1 MQRDIEIMRRIGQKR
16 QELTLS
22 LARLE
27 ALAAAGQVFKND
39 PWAEAV
45 ATSGVTGSS
54 LEKIFKEMG
63 SYGPKPLDDNNLE
76 GGVDVGKANLQE
88 RAEGTMWGESFTAD
102 GEYGLDV
109 QASEGSFSTAVK
121 PQDVI
126 ADVKSAKQSLIGRSY
141 NGYGFVGLGADY
153 VENMVGVGGRIVSL
167 DYVPPFGSVLLNPQQ
182 KQALKDIL
190 AAQVTSN
197 IRKGYRG
204 AGPGESNPFE
214 LAPGFIV
221 RPLTEADSLYDK
233 MVRFGSPDTEAVFWA
248 SAAVYGGS
256 QYDPTRG
263 FSPEGKFRAPVNM
276 NNVLSNGAY
285 QAIQEYNEANGIA
298 SNPYGQFAKAVAPI
312 VGGRLEATR
321 PGAKVVITAEDVRR
335 AEGGASQGL
344 SSTGI
349 PSTPEEWIGVFAR
362 SKKAHS
368 DWVKAAFAEG
378 MPSGLNIGPA
388 GVSAGAPAGGVVEA
402 SDVFVGMGLSRA
414 DTKEYTSRIMANSSR
429 LSENNKSLLVSV
441 LTAKYNQECLEK
453 VVALEEELKGLGEGA
468 DVESI
473 IETIPM
479 MRQNAQNTILVLQN
493 RLAQLQAQVE
503 EQLESKHSTLV
514 ERQKIVQEYRD
525 KISENGRGVVER
537 VLSLA
542 SPTGM

>member
-1 MQRDIEIMRRIGQKR
+1 
-16 QELTLS
+16 
-22 LARLE
+22 
-27 ALAAAGQVFKND
+27 
-39 PWAEAV
+39 
-45 ATSGVTGSS
+45 
-54 LEKIFKEMG
+54 
-63 SYGPKPLDDNNLE
+63 
-76 GGVDVGKANLQE
+76 
-88 RAEGTMWGESFTAD
+88 
-102 GEYGLDV
+102 
-109 QASEGSFSTAVK
+109 
-121 PQDVI
+121 
-126 ADVKSAKQSLIGRSY
+126 
-141 NGYGFVGLGADY
+141 
-153 VENMVGVGGRIVSL
+153 
-167 DYVPPFGSVLLNPQQ
+167 
-182 KQALKDIL
+182 
-190 AAQVTSN
+190 
-197 IRKGYRG
+197 
-204 AGPGESNPFE
+204 
-214 LAPGFIV
+214 
-221 RPLTEADSLYDK
+221 
-233 MVRFGSPDTEAVFWA
+233 
-248 SAAVYGGS
+248 
-256 QYDPTRG
+256 
-263 FSPEGKFRAPVNM
+263 M